1 MPERFLEIVRQAD
14 GIDTTVTS
22 IPIGDKDTVR
32 LHGEG
37 SELVRAVIRHPRT
50 HYDKI
55 ERDGAVRPETVLVD
69 SSGNVVNA
77 IPTEAEQP
85 VETTAKAAAAPRTRT
100 PRSAAKKSTA
110 KKK

>member
-55 ERDGAVRPETVLVD
+55 EREGVVRPETVLVD
-69 SSGNVVNA
+69 NSGNVINA

-85 VETTAKAAAAPRTRT
+85 PKAET
-100 PRSAAKKSTA
+100 KKSTA
-110 KKK
+110 KRSTAKKS

>member
-32 LHGEG
+32 LHEPDP
-37 SELVRAVIRHPRT
+37 EHLRAVIRHPRT
-50 HYDKI
+50 AYDKI
-55 ERDGAVRPETVLVD
+55 ERDGAVRPETVLID

-85 VETTAKAAAAPRTRT
+85 VETTAKRSTATRST
-100 PRSAAKKSTA
+100 AKKSTA